1 MSIPRMSRHLQVLF
15 LFLILSLVG
24 LFAVYAWNSQYN
36 ILNPN
41 VSFVTG
47 KSRNVLSFTNLFIK
61 DVLQSNG
68 QVSLATQT
76 QLEDKLRA
84 LNDPTLNAAWEKLIT
99 ANNETDLQQQTS
111 AFLLLLIEKAQGES

>member
-1 MSIPRMSRHLQVLF
+1 MSRHLQVLF

>member
-1 MSIPRMSRHLQVLF
+1 MSIPRMSRHLQLLF